1 MDILP
6 FDVSK
11 LHTTPLGEERIK
23 RNLRF
28 EGMEFDVVKLMR
40 DLILD
45 DSATAV
51 GKGKNWYITSGH
63 CRITI
68 NASSLTIITAHR
80 LK

>member
-1 MDILP
+1 MEILP
-6 FDVSK
+6 FDILK
-11 LHTTPLGEERIK
+11 LRTTRLGEERIK
-23 RNLRF
+23 RNLHF

-40 DLILD
+40 DMILD

-51 GKGKNWYITSGH
+51 RRGKNWYITSGH
-63 CRITI
+63 CLITI

>member
-11 LHTTPLGEERIK
+11 LHTTLLGEERIK
-23 RNLRF
+23 RNLHF
-28 EGMEFDVVKLMR
+28 EGMEVDVVKLMR

-51 GKGKNWYITSGH
+51 SKGKNWYITSGY
-63 CRITI
+63 CRITV

>member
-11 LHTTPLGEERIK
+11 LHTTLLGEERIK
-23 RNLRF
+23 RNLNF
-28 EGMEFDVVKLMR
+28 EGMEVDVVKLMR

-51 GKGKNWYITSGH
+51 SKGKNWYITSGY
-63 CRITI
+63 CRITV